1 VKDDLFWRQRA
12 KTFWYK
18 EGDLN
23 TRFFHTATTSRKQ
36 FNKINSLVADNGD
49 TCRDLDGMK
58 TIAHNYFVDLFQ
70 KSAGGQQE
78 VINAVPSMITL

>member
-1 VKDDLFWRQRA
+1 
-12 KTFWYK
+12 
-18 EGDLN
+18 
-23 TRFFHTATTSRKQ
+23 
-36 FNKINSLVADNGD
+36 
-49 TCRDLDGMK
+49 MK